1 MVYDAERTELIIYVF
16 YMVKNLLL
24 KSIAANINNRLV
36 SFVDIAT
43 GDLCYDMI
51 SQQL

>member
-1 MVYDAERTELIIYVF
+1 MMNAQNLSNYVF
-16 YMVKNLLL
+16 YMVKMNLLL